1 MPNLP
6 QFMVTY
12 FFNAKGYQQNK
23 QGEFQAWEIKFYDT
37 SYQQK

>member
-1 MPNLP
+1 MPHLP
-6 QFMVTY
+6 QFTVTY
-12 FFNAKGYQQNK
+12 FFNAKLYQQNK